1 MNGSAPFPE
10 DALER
15 SIREYYERREAP
27 TAPFDQSWAAL
38 KTALDTEPGA
48 RQGPDRFNVAVDVAG
63 DDDEVAFILEDA
75 LEDTLEDTMPGDE
88 HNRPTTT
95 FPSPRMETP
104 RRGLS
109 PRATAIA
116 AVAAVLV
123 LVIIAATIFTQIAVR
138 RTPHPAATATPSAFT
153 KLVLPNANQRSISA
167 SAPAPDGSLWYADSF
182 GHGGKIGH
190 LTSDGTLSEFP
201 LPAGENVKVVYI
213 YSIII
218 GPDGAIWFSGDDYDD
233 SVYTRF
239 VRRMTTSGAVTE
251 VALPASVKPDWLL
264 AGPDG
269 AIWFAEKTDKTKV
282 GKIAA
287 DGHITEFPTLSQ
299 SKDGQILG
307 LCVGPDQAIW
317 YTWYAPSSDA
327 TTTTGHI
334 GRIAPSGE
342 VQEFAAPHAAA
353 SITSGPD
360 GALWYSEL
368 VPVSAGQSAVAPPK
382 GFIGRIT
389 TAGVASEIPIDPSV
403 SVDRI
408 VGGADGA
415 IWFITDLDNT
425 DETGGYR
432 RFGRITPSGD
442 VRTFA
447 GAENTKDI
455 FCRRRSQWT
464 MGS

>member
-1 MNGSAPFPE
+1 MLNQAQG
-10 DALER
+10 
-15 SIREYYERREAP
+15 
-27 TAPFDQSWAAL
+27 
-38 KTALDTEPGA
+38 K
-48 RQGPDRFNVAVDVAG
+48 RQIASNVAVDVAG
-63 DDDEVAFILEDA
+63 DDDEVAFILDDT

-88 HNRPTTT
+88 NNRPTTT
-95 FPSPRMETP
+95 VPSPRMETR

-123 LVIIAATIFTQIAVR
+123 LVIIAATIFTQLAVR
-138 RTPHPAATATPSAFT
+138 RTPHPAATPTPSAFS
-153 KLVLPNANQRSISA
+153 KIALPNANQRSISA

-239 VRRMTTSGAVTE
+239 VRRMTTNGAVTE
-251 VALPASVKPDWLL
+251 VALPDNVKPDWLL
-264 AGPDG
+264 RSGPDG

-287 DGHITEFPTLSQ
+287 DGHVTEFPTLSQ
-299 SKDGQILG
+299 SKDGHILG

-327 TTTTGHI
+327 HDCTGHI
-334 GRIAPSGE
+334 GRIAPSGQ
-342 VQEFAAPHAAA
+342 VQEFAAPHAARRP
-353 SITSGPD
+353 SP
-360 GALWYSEL
+360 
-368 VPVSAGQSAVAPPK
+368 AGQMARS
-382 GFIGRIT
+382 G
-389 TAGVASEIPIDPSV
+389 TASLFLFLLGN
-403 SVDRI
+403 R
-408 VGGADGA
+408 
-415 IWFITDLDNT
+415 L
-425 DETGGYR
+425 
-432 RFGRITPSGD
+432 
-442 VRTFA
+442 
-447 GAENTKDI
+447 
-455 FCRRRSQWT
+455 
-464 MGS
+464 